1 MWGDH
6 DYTLCM
12 QTLLTLTLTD
22 EAATRRLGARLASL
36 LVAGDV
42 LALAGDLGA
51 GKTTLARG
59 LIQAALGC
67 CEPVPSPTFTLVQT
81 YEPAEGPAIWHF
93 DLYRL
98 ADPEELIEIGWEE
111 AMAGGIVLVEW
122 PERAGDALPPA
133 TLWLHLEEAGTGRR
147 AVFEGEGEV
156 WQGRL
161 AGGRLA
167 P

>member
-1 MWGDH
+1 ME
-6 DYTLCM
+6 
-12 QTLLTLTLTD
+12 TLLTLSLAD
-22 EAATRRLGARLASL
+22 EAATRCLGARLANL
-36 LVAGDV
+36 LIAGDV

-59 LIQAALGC
+59 LIQAALGH

-81 YEPAEGPAIWHF
+81 YEPGQGATIWHF

-98 ADPEELIEIGWEE
+98 TDPQELVEIGWEE
-111 AMAGGIVLVEW
+111 ALAGGIALVEW

-147 AVFEGEGEV
+147 AVFEGEIEF
-156 WQGRL
+156 WSDRL
-161 AGGRLA
+161 EKGLA
-167 P
+167 L

>member
-1 MWGDH
+1 ME
-6 DYTLCM
+6 TL
-12 QTLLTLTLTD
+12 QTLTLAD
-22 EAATRRLGARLASL
+22 EAATRRLGAQLAAVL
-36 LVAGDV
+36 AAGDV

-59 LIQAALGC
+59 LIQAALGG

-81 YEPAEGPAIWHF
+81 YEPAAGPAIWHF

-98 ADPEELIEIGWEE
+98 TDPEELIEIGWEE

-122 PERAGDALPPA
+122 PERAGEALPPE
-133 TLWLHLEEAGTGRR
+133 TLRLRLEEEGSGRL
-147 AVFEGEGEV
+147 AVFEGEGDA
-156 WQGRL
+156 WRHRL
-161 AGGRLA
+161 AGRLA